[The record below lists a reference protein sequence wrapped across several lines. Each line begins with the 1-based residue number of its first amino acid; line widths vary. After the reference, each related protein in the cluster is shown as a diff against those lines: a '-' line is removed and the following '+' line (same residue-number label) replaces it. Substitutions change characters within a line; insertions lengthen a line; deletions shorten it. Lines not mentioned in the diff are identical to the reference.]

1 LEGGAL
7 RTFEEET
14 DLLVDMTRARVE
26 VVDGELDSVDA
37 PRLDAQSKTSLPA
50 SEVIPAIAPFRAE
63 EDS

>member
-26 VVDGELDSVDA
+26 VVDVELDSVDA
-37 PRLDAQSKTSLPA
+37 RRLDAQSTSLPA